1 MRSRSAGADAM
12 ELARHDLVYVRRPAW
27 RALVAMQADADA
39 EPLVVDWADRGWPLV
54 VRRFT
59 DDASDG
65 IALGLPLPPSL
76 GKRRLSFTIA
86 ARDVVE
92 SSPPP
97 LLDDAIGFAPLAWR
111 PTLARIV
118 AMASTFGIE
127 PRVFGSLAW
136 HTLTGLDYLS
146 PTSDV
151 DLFLPMPDAA
161 DVRSLTARLAV
172 IEADAP
178 MRLDGELVRRDGAA
192 ANWREIDANAPE
204 VLVKNLG
211 SVALIETRN
220 FLDGAPLPC

>member
-1 MRSRSAGADAM
+1 MN
-12 ELARHDLVYVRRPAW
+12 LARHDLVYVAPLAW
-27 RALVAMQADADA
+27 RALVATQAHAA
-39 EPLVVDWADRGWPLV
+39 PEPLVVDWADRGWPLV
-54 VRRFT
+54 ARRFG
-59 DDASDG
+59 DG
-65 IALGLPLPPSL
+65 ERNGVALGLPLPPSL
-76 GKRRLSFTIA
+76 GKRRLSFRID
-86 ARDVVE
+86 ARDAVE
-92 SSPPP
+92 VTRPP

-161 DVRSLTARLAV
+161 DVHSLTARLAA

-204 VLVKNLG
+204 VLVKNLS